1 MLIELRIRNF
11 AVLDDATLELRP
23 GLNVLSGETGAGK
36 SIVVGAL
43 SLLMGER
50 ASSEVVRDGARRAS
64 VEGVFDVSGSPSTL
78 EAMEGLGIEP
88 EDGLLILKREVAAEG
103 RNRAWVNGSPT
114 TATVVGRL
122 GGALVD
128 LHGQHEHQTL
138 LRPAAQ
144 RRILD
149 AYGGAT
155 SLAETVARLYRDLE
169 DAQDRLDARI
179 ARSRELEGQADFLRY
194 QLDELDGADPAEGE
208 DVSLEAEASRLEHS
222 EELIRDA
229 STIHDALYGG
239 DRDIAGSLAELQKAL
254 ERMTRFDPGLEAD
267 ARALDEAYH
276 HIAEVGRKLGD
287 YASSIEHDAGRLE
300 RIRSRLDQLFRLKRK
315 YGPEL
320 TQVLET
326 RARLRAELS
335 ELERSTLDLGEL
347 ERDRDR
353 ARAALVAQAAA
364 LTTVRREAGERLADQ
379 VRALLPDLGMPG
391 ATFEVELRPLDE
403 PGAGGG
409 ETVHFRASLNPGFE
423 PSPLSRIASGGELS
437 RVMLALKA
445 LLAEVDS
452 VPTLVFDEIDAGIGG
467 VVATRVAA
475 KLREVACAHQVLVV
489 THLPQLAA
497 RAHTHFQV
505 RKDVEALQAV
515 TDVAELEGERRVT
528 EIARML
534 GGDPESR
541 TSREHARELLEAGR
555 V

>member
-50 ASSEVVRDGARRAS
+50 ASSEVVRDGAPRAS

-78 EAMEGLGIEP
+78 EAMEVLGIEP

-114 TATVVGRL
+114 TATVVGGL

-155 SLAETVARLYRDLE
+155 SLAETVARLHRDLD
-169 DAQDRLDARI
+169 DAQDRLDARV

-194 QLDELDGADPAEGE
+194 QLEELDGADPVEGE
-208 DVSLEAEASRLEHS
+208 DASLEAEASRLEHS

-229 STIHDALYGG
+229 SAIHDALYGG
-239 DRDIAGSLAELQKAL
+239 DQDIAGSLAELQKAL
-254 ERMTRFDPGLEAD
+254 ERMTRFDPTLEAD
-267 ARALDEAYH
+267 ARALDDAYH

-335 ELERSTLDLGEL
+335 ELERSSLDLNEL
-347 ERDRDR
+347 ERTRDL
-353 ARAALVAQAAA
+353 ARAALVAQVAA
-364 LTTVRREAGERLADQ
+364 LTTLRMEAGERLAGQ

-445 LLAEVDS
+445 LLAEVDA

-475 KLREVACAHQVLVV
+475 KLRDVAQAHQVLVV

-505 RKDVEALQAV
+505 RKDVEAVQAV
-515 TDVAELEGERRVT
+515 TDVAELEGEGRIT

-534 GGDPESR
+534 GGDPESVA
-541 TSREHARELLEAGR
+541 SREHARELLEAGR